1 MNRVELIEL
10 IRNHENS
17 SVEFKRDDITADRLA
32 AEMAALLNR
41 EGGHILLGVEDDQ
54 TVSGLTR
61 DRMKAE
67 EWVMEAA
74 RSHVQPATIPS
85 WETIRWDDDK
95 VVGVVSL
102 PADAPDKPYKAKRG
116 SAWVTRIRVGTTTRD
131 ATREE
136 EERLYQQSGQLQYE
150 LKPVP
155 RAPGTDVDTLDL
167 RRLRDYFTRVLAGT
181 APSDDDVGAWSTL
194 LANLDLATASIG
206 RRTATIGGVLLF
218 GKNPKRW
225 LPQSGIRAICYPGAQ
240 PDYATRADQDLRGPL
255 APLRARDGLL
265 VEPGLV
271 DQAWD
276 FVRRNTTP
284 TAWLEGPRRVD
295 RWEYPEEVVREAMAN
310 ALIHR
315 DYGIAGTD
323 VMLVIYSNRLE
334 IVSPGRL
341 PNTVTPEGMK
351 LGARYARNQLLVNVM
366 RDYGYVDA
374 RGMGVRNKII
384 PGMKAH
390 NGTEPD
396 LIEEEYRFTVR
407 LWKEATRGHHTMS
420 GVGSPTAPAQ

>member
-1 MNRVELIEL
+1 MMTKLELIEL

-17 SVEFKRDDITADRLA
+17 GVEFKRDDITADRLA

-181 APSDDDVGAWSTL
+181 APSDGDVGAWSTL

-255 APLRARDGLL
+255 APLHARDGLL

-315 DYGIAGTD
+315 DYSIAGTD

-407 LWKEATRGHHTMS
+407 LWKEATRGC
-420 GVGSPTAPAQ
+420 

>member
-1 MNRVELIEL
+1 MTRAELIEM

-17 SVEFKRDDITADRLA
+17 GVEFKRDDISADRLA

-41 EGGHILLGVEDDQ
+41 EGGYILLGVEDDQ

-61 DRMKAE
+61 GRAKAE

-74 RSHVQPATIPS
+74 RSHLQPGAIPS
-85 WETIRWDDDK
+85 WETIQWDDDT

-102 PADAPDKPYKAKRG
+102 PSDAPDKPYKAKRG
-116 SAWVTRIRVGTTTRD
+116 AGWVTKTRVGTTTRD

-136 EERLYQQSGQLQYE
+136 EERLYQKTGQFHYE

-155 RAPGTDVDTLDL
+155 RAPGAAVDNLDL
-167 RRLRDYFTRVLAGT
+167 RRLNEYFTRVLAGN
-181 APSDDDVGAWSTL
+181 APDEEDADAWGTL
-194 LANLDLATASIG
+194 LSNLDLATASVP
-206 RRTATIGGVLLF
+206 RTTATIGGILLF

-225 LPQSGIRAICYPGAQ
+225 LPQSGIRAICYPGEEQ
-240 PDYATRADQDLRGPL
+240 DYATRADQDLRGPL
-255 APLRARDGLL
+255 TPLRARDGTL
-265 VEPGLV
+265 VESGLV

-284 TAWLEGPRRVD
+284 TARLEGMRRVD
-295 RWEYPEEVVREAMAN
+295 RWEYPEEVAREAVAN

-315 DYGIAGTD
+315 DYSITGTD
-323 VMLVIYSNRLE
+323 VMLAIYSNRLE
-334 IVSPGRL
+334 VVSPGRL
-341 PNTVTPEGMK
+341 PNTVTPDGMK
-351 LGARYARNQLLVNVM
+351 LGVRYARNQLLLNVM

-374 RGMGVRNKII
+374 RGMGVRTKIV

-396 LIEEEYRFTVR
+396 LIEEEYRVTVR
-407 LWKEATRGHHTMS
+407 LWKEAT
-420 GVGSPTAPAQ
+420 